1 MGDAPSA
8 WSLRLGS
15 HEADA
20 RARIRNWLGR
30 NGPYLGCGPARGG
43 IAGQVGADGQA
54 VFLYGEVAGYWLQW
68 AASYAPDPGR
78 MGSVVAFIGQQ
89 WEGPQAAP
97 TRLGAD
103 GDWRNRAVFSFD
115 LAMMLRGVAA
125 AAPVVGAARACEVAS
140 VLVHWLERLV
150 DAEGCL
156 MSHIA
161 MQPGPLPRRWSTCDG
176 PYQTKTAAAVL
187 SAPADWLSARVSASA
202 RRTLARWMG
211 RAADHEPLHA
221 RCYALEGE
229 CIAGG
234 RIDATP
240 LLAHRLSDG
249 MLAEHAGCEA
259 GLPRS
264 DIQAQALRLLCLQ
277 ADSGWAG
284 IETMSRALL
293 RHVRDD
299 GSVVFRVGEAHAN
312 VWCALFAH
320 QALDWLC
327 ARRGC
332 PAAQMPSA
340 EALV

>member
-1 MGDAPSA
+1 M
-8 WSLRLGS
+8 
-15 HEADA
+15 E
-20 RARIRNWLGR
+20 
-30 NGPYLGCGPARGG
+30 
-43 IAGQVGADGQA
+43 
-54 VFLYGEVAGYWLQW
+54 
-68 AASYAPDPGR
+68 
-78 MGSVVAFIGQQ
+78 SVVAFIAQQ

-103 GDWRNRAVFSFD
+103 GDWRNRAMFSFD

-125 AAPVVGAARACEVAS
+125 AAAVIGAARAREVAC
-140 VLVHWLERLV
+140 VLVGWLERFV
-150 DAEGCL
+150 DAEGQL

-161 MQPGPLPRRWSTCDG
+161 LQPGPLPRRWSTREG

-187 SAPADWLSARVSASA
+187 SVPAHWLSARVSASA
-202 RRTLARWMG
+202 RRTLARWTG
-211 RAADHEPLHA
+211 RAAEHVPLHA

-229 CIAGG
+229 CMAGG

-240 LLAHRLSDG
+240 LLAHRLLDG
-249 MLAEHAGCEA
+249 SLAEDAGCES

-277 ADSGWAG
+277 AHTGWDG
-284 IETMSRALL
+284 IDAMSQALL

-332 PAAQMPSA
+332 PDAQVPSA
-340 EALV
+340 KALV